1 MKLKQGRLVKW
12 ENTEK
17 QQIVW
22 MVTEETG
29 VGVVIHSDNLLAIGT
44 VTDLTTETVA
54 PFVGNVNISSKA
66 N

>member
-1 MKLKQGRLVKW
+1 MKLEQGKLVKW
-12 ENTEK
+12 ENAEK

-22 MVTEETG
+22 MVTDEPG
-29 VGVVIHSDNLLAIGT
+29 IGVVVHSDNLLAVGT
-44 VTDLTTETVA
+44 ATDLTTESLM

>member
-1 MKLKQGRLVKW
+1 MKLEQGKLVKW
-12 ENTEK
+12 ENAEK

-22 MVTEETG
+22 MVTDKPGE
-29 VGVVIHSDNLLAIGT
+29 GVVIHSDNLLAIGT
-44 VTDLTTETVA
+44 VMDLTTEDTM

>member
-1 MKLKQGRLVKW
+1 MKLEQGKLVKW
-12 ENTEK
+12 ENAEK

-22 MVTEETG
+22 MVTDEPG
-29 VGVVIHSDNLLAIGT
+29 IGVVIHSDGLLAVGT
-44 VTDLTTETVA
+44 ATDLTTESLT